1 MASST
6 LFLVNCLR
14 EADGDRTVSNSIDA
28 VLDDALEE
36 RSGEDLA
43 FTVRYS
49 SNKFLS
55 VRPRYF
61 QKSNTSSNRQPLIL
75 TDVSVIRGS
84 ITVSF

>member
-1 MASST
+1 M
-6 LFLVNCLR
+6 
-14 EADGDRTVSNSIDA
+14 SNSIDA

-55 VRPRYF
+55 ARPRYF
-61 QKSNTSSNRQPLIL
+61 QKSNASSSRQHLVL